1 MRPIVNRSAF
11 RAGIFDALC
20 VLALVVIGTRNHDTD
35 TGLGG
40 VLFVGLPF
48 WIALALSRAIPQ
60 TRIATLSNA
69 AATSTWITTV
79 VIGMA
84 LRNLVFDRG
93 TAVPFVIV
101 ASLFLFASMFG
112 WRALA
117 RRSTNN
123 TSTHR

>member
-1 MRPIVNRSAF
+1 MNRSAI
-11 RAGIFDALC
+11 RATAFDLVC

-35 TGLGG
+35 TGVSG

-48 WIALALSRAIPQ
+48 WIALVASRVATATRMSPLS
-60 TRIATLSNA
+60 TSA
-69 AATSTWITTV
+69 AATTWITTV

-101 ASLFLFASMFG
+101 AALFLFATVFG

-117 RRSTNN
+117 RRSTQ
-123 TSTHR
+123 TAPAGH

>member
-1 MRPIVNRSAF
+1 MNRSAL
-11 RAGIFDALC
+11 RSTLFDAVC
-20 VLALVVIGTRNHDTD
+20 ILALVVIGTRNHDTD
-35 TGLGG
+35 TGISG

-48 WIALALSRAIPQ
+48 WIALVASRAIPR
-60 TRIATLSNA
+60 TRAETMSNA
-69 AATSTWITTV
+69 AATATWVTTV
-79 VIGMA
+79 VIGMV

-117 RRSTNN
+117 RRSALN
-123 TSTHR
+123 TSAHR